1 MIFYQAIAQ
10 NTQIDGSQEAR
21 NFWNSVNSQIIL
33 SLFALLHNLPQ
44 GSSEVHAFG
53 KHYTD
58 VASDVPP
65 FSGVFVGVGGG
76 AVYKPLS

>member
-10 NTQIDGSQEAR
+10 NTQTDGSQEAR

-58 VASDVPP
+58 VASEVPP
-65 FSGVFVGVGGG
+65 FSGVFVGGEG